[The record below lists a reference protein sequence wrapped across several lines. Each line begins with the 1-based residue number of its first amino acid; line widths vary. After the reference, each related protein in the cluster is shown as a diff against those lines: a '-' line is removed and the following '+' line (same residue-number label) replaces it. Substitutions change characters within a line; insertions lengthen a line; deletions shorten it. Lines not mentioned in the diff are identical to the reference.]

1 MPSLALSCSSSVA
14 GGVGGHA
21 CGASFRGLLAGLLA
35 KWRRI
40 PSKDP
45 RSTGGANA
53 PSVLAPPV
61 TASLAASH
69 SESPF
74 EAALYAEVQEEG
86 AARVNGRPLKKN
98 DLMIFEDESGGRCIR
113 IQAACPDHVCIAI
126 FSGAEHLHCNVFPN
140 SPEPRTPGHT
150 LLRIVPYT
158 LRGIK
163 KFADAVENDPE
174 LWQEVLDG
182 DFDAGLRDRFER
194 FAKHRASPPA
204 R

>member
-1 MPSLALSCSSSVA
+1 MSKIICSIQPTSLRGRARGAA
-14 GGVGGHA
+14 GGVG
-21 CGASFRGLLAGLLA
+21 RGG
-35 KWRRI
+35 
-40 PSKDP
+40 
-45 RSTGGANA
+45 
-53 PSVLAPPV
+53 
-61 TASLAASH
+61 
-69 SESPF
+69 
-74 EAALYAEVQEEG
+74 
-86 AARVNGRPLKKN
+86 
-98 DLMIFEDESGGRCIR
+98 
-113 IQAACPDHVCIAI
+113 
-126 FSGAEHLHCNVFPN
+126 SGAEHLHCNVFPN

-182 DFDAGLRDRFER
+182 DFDEGLRDRFER